1 MRNLNG
7 NRQQLRAKELSLGG
21 AALAADPS
29 GALYW
34 PAERTL
40 IVADLHLEKGSY
52 FASRGQMLPP
62 YDSTATLN
70 ALGSAIAYYEPA
82 RVIALGDSFH
92 DQLGA
97 ERLSQ
102 DSRNAISV
110 MQQERDWIWISGNH
124 DPGRIDGIGGE
135 FAESLA
141 LGPLTF
147 RHHPGTQANEVV
159 GHFHPMAR
167 VSVRGRSMRR
177 RCFAGSNSRL
187 VMPAF
192 GAFTGGFNIRND
204 VFREFFGTDFL
215 AHLLGSERLYSFAAA
230 DCLAD

>member
-1 MRNLNG
+1 MWNSG
-7 NRQQLRAKELSLGG
+7 GQQPSRGVDLALGG
-21 AALAADPS
+21 ARLAADVS

-40 IVADLHLEKGSY
+40 VVADLHLEKGSY

-62 YDSTATLN
+62 YDSAATLE
-70 ALGSAIAYYEPA
+70 ALSSVIDYYAPA

-102 DSRNAISV
+102 DSRDAISAL
-110 MQQERDWIWISGNH
+110 QQGRDWIWISGNH
-124 DPGRIDGIGGE
+124 DPERIDGIGGTCADE
-135 FAESLA
+135 MQ
-141 LGPLTF
+141 LGPLKF
-147 RHHPGTQANEVV
+147 RHQPEGEDFEVV
-159 GHFHPMAR
+159 GHFHPVAK
-167 VSVRGRSMRR
+167 VSVRGRSLRR
-177 RCFAGSNSRL
+177 RCFAGSDTRL

-204 VFREFFGTDFL
+204 VFADILGVDFL
-215 AHLLGSERLYSFAAA
+215 AHLLGTERLYSFAAA
-230 DCLAD
+230 HCLAD

>member
-1 MRNLNG
+1 M
-7 NRQQLRAKELSLGG
+7 ELALGG
-21 AALAADPS
+21 AALAADMS

-62 YDSTATLN
+62 YDSIATLN
-70 ALGSAIAYYEPA
+70 ALKNVIDYYAPA

-97 ERLSQ
+97 ERLAQ
-102 DSRNAISV
+102 DSRDAISA
-110 MQQERDWIWISGNH
+110 MQAGRDWIWISGNH
-124 DPGRIDGIGGE
+124 DPERIDGIGGTCVDE
-135 FAESLA
+135 LQ
-141 LGPLTF
+141 LGPLRF
-147 RHHPGTQANEVV
+147 RHQPEGEDFEIV
-159 GHFHPMAR
+159 GHFHPVAK
-167 VSVRGRSMRR
+167 VSVRGRSLRR
-177 RCFAGSNSRL
+177 RCFAGSTTRL

-204 VFREFFGTDFL
+204 IFAEILGADFL
-215 AHLLGSERLYSFAAA
+215 AHLLGSERLYSFAATH
-230 DCLAD
+230 CLAD